1 MEPLTLIALISGVGS
16 LVVSFLTHIRF
27 SKCYGMEIKT
37 TSHKSGETT
46 PLMTPDPK
54 YEFPINDRPKPRRET
69 EYKA

>member
-27 SKCYGMEIKT
+27 SKCYGMERK
-37 TSHKSGETT
+37 T